1 MRIFTLTMLTP
12 FSFLPLRRAPLS
24 ARSREGKGGFCRLN
38 TAVASADTDP
48 GPPLRLSI
56 LFVWLAP
63 STLTAVG
70 CSKPLCLNCVNGP
83 TTAGAAGAG
92 QLRREGGFLVFFSD
106 ASKG

>member
-1 MRIFTLTMLTP
+1 MLTP
-12 FSFLPLRRAPLS
+12 FGFCLRDEPRYLPVPE
-24 ARSREGKGGFCRLN
+24 REGGFCRLN
-38 TAVASADTDP
+38 TAVASADNDP

-63 STLTAVG
+63 STFTAVG

-92 QLRREGGFLVFFSD
+92 QLRRGRGFFFFSFSD